1 MGLDPDTN
9 GLSPF
14 LARSLPSC
22 SLFLESSFHA
32 ISFISF
38 VSATPILLHFFP
50 PPGTDN
56 ADANQIPLARWRSSV
71 SDSS

>member
-22 SLFLESSFHA
+22 SLFLESSFLA

-38 VSATPILLHFFP
+38 VSATPILLHFFCASWNGQRGRQP
-50 PPGTDN
+50 DTPSWV
-56 ADANQIPLARWRSSV
+56 AK
-71 SDSS
+71 